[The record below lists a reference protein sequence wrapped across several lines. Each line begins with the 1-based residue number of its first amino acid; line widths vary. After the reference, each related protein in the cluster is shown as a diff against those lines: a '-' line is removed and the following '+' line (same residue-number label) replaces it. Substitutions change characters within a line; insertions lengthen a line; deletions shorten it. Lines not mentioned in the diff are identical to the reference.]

1 MATFQKDGLWIQG
14 GEGALANV
22 SEDTP
27 FVPGQVGRV
36 MSSRKSDSKVPRFYQ
51 YIQRY
56 TTETAAAAAGQPAY
70 WVDLDDFVVSPDSAR
85 SLGGTTTPTVAGVW
99 LGTSPAAGKFGF
111 IQVDGIATV
120 AVTDTVVAGERLV
133 ANGTNFKALA
143 AAVITSQAVSVPLA
157 QETVGFVAQ
166 TTSIE
171 TALNSDCTA
180 KLFCLRNGW

>member
-1 MATFQKDGLWIQG
+1 MAHFQKDGLWVQG
-14 GEGALANV
+14 GSGALANV

-36 MSSRKSDSKVPRFYQ
+36 MSIRSTDTKVPRFYQ
-51 YIQRY
+51 YVLRS
-56 TTETAAAAAGQPAY
+56 TTETAAAAAGGPAY
-70 WVDLDDFVVSPDSAR
+70 WADFDDFIVTPDSAR

-99 LGTSPAAGKFGF
+99 LGTSPAAGKYGF
-111 IQVDGIATV
+111 IEVDGLATV
-120 AVTDTVVAGERLV
+120 AVTDTVLPGERLV

-143 AAVITSQAVSVPLA
+143 AITITSQAVSVPLN
-157 QETVGFVAQ
+157 QESVGFVAQ

-180 KLFCLRNGW
+180 KISCLRNGW